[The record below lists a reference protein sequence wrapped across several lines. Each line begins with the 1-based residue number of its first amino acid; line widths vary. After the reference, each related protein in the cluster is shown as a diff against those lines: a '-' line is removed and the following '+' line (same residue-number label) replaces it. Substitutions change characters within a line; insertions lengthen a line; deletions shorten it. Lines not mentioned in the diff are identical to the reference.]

1 MHFGYFVKKQTF
13 KDKGK
18 VVNLNPYFYKLN
30 LLLFLAAFLHA
41 NSLQDA
47 IDKAENG
54 DIIELGSG
62 IYEGN
67 IIINK
72 ALTIDGKDKRAVI
85 KGDGAGNVITITS
98 SNVKLLNLS
107 IQNSGDSH
115 GDLHSAISCDKA
127 NNIQI
132 INNDIQ
138 NALFGINFKEC
149 HNAQISKNKISS
161 KDVDLGLRGDAIRL
175 WYSHG
180 NLISQ
185 NHIYKSRDMVVWYS
199 SNNVIKE
206 NLGETSRYSLHFM
219 YAGKN
224 LVQNN
229 TFKHNSVGIFFMFSQ
244 GSLVEHNVVSNSSGA
259 FGVGIGMKDTSD
271 FILKNNTLSHNGRGL
286 YIDQSPFQP
295 NSVNVYENNKILYN
309 VTGIHFHA
317 TLHKSI
323 FENNDFIGNIEVAI
337 NDTPESNM
345 SLNEFSGNFFDEY
358 EGFDR
363 DKDGF
368 GDLAYQHYA
377 YLDTLWHYYPNLRFF
392 YGTAVMSG
400 LNFLAKLMPFSKPTL
415 IISDTKP
422 RMKAL
427 K

>member
-1 MHFGYFVKKQTF
+1 M
-13 KDKGK
+13 
-18 VVNLNPYFYKLN
+18 NLNPYFYKLN

-47 IDKAENG
+47 IDKAESG

-85 KGDGAGNVITITS
+85 KGDGTGNVITITS

-271 FILKNNTLSHNGRGL
+271 FILKDNTLSHNGRGL

-400 LNFLAKLMPFSKPTL
+400 LNFLSKLVPFSKPTL

>member
-1 MHFGYFVKKQTF
+1 M
-13 KDKGK
+13 
-18 VVNLNPYFYKLN
+18 NLNPYFYKLK

-199 SNNVIKE
+199 SNNV
-206 NLGETSRYSLHFM
+206 
-219 YAGKN
+219 
-224 LVQNN
+224 
-229 TFKHNSVGIFFMFSQ
+229 
-244 GSLVEHNVVSNSSGA
+244 
-259 FGVGIGMKDTSD
+259 
-271 FILKNNTLSHNGRGL
+271 
-286 YIDQSPFQP
+286 
-295 NSVNVYENNKILYN
+295 
-309 VTGIHFHA
+309 
-317 TLHKSI
+317 
-323 FENNDFIGNIEVAI
+323 
-337 NDTPESNM
+337 
-345 SLNEFSGNFFDEY
+345 
-358 EGFDR
+358 
-363 DKDGF
+363 
-368 GDLAYQHYA
+368 
-377 YLDTLWHYYPNLRFF
+377 
-392 YGTAVMSG
+392 
-400 LNFLAKLMPFSKPTL
+400 MPWCCL
-415 IISDTKP
+415 
-422 RMKAL
+422 
-427 K
+427 

>member
-1 MHFGYFVKKQTF
+1 MFFAFCAYLHGS
-13 KDKGK
+13 
-18 VVNLNPYFYKLN
+18 
-30 LLLFLAAFLHA
+30 LL
-41 NSLQDA
+41 QKA
-47 IDKAENG
+47 IDEAQNG

-62 IYEGN
+62 VYEGN

-72 ALTIDGKDKRAVI
+72 ALTIDGKDKRAII
-85 KGDGAGNVITITS
+85 KGDGKGDVITITH
-98 SNVKLLNLS
+98 SNVKILNLR
-107 IQNSGDSH
+107 IENSANSH
-115 GDLHSAISCDKA
+115 SDLSSAIKCDNA
-127 NNIQI
+127 NSVYI

-138 NALFGINFKEC
+138 NALFGINFKQC
-149 HNAQISKNKISS
+149 HNAKITHNTITS

-175 WYSHG
+175 WYSHN
-180 NLISQ
+180 NLIAQ

-199 SNNVIKE
+199 SNNIIKE
-206 NLGETSRYSLHFM
+206 NFGEQSRYSLHFM

-244 GSLVEHNVVSNSSGA
+244 GSLVENNVISNSSGA
-259 FGVGIGMKDTSD
+259 FGVGIGLKDTSD
-271 FILKNNTLSHNGRGL
+271 FIIRNNTLSHNARGF

-309 VTGIHFHA
+309 VAGLHFHA

-345 SLNEFSGNFFDEY
+345 SLNEFQFNFFDEY

-368 GDLAYQHYA
+368 GDIAYKHYA

-400 LNFLAKLMPFSKPTL
+400 LNFLAKLAPFSKPTL
-415 IISDTKP
+415 IITDTKP
-422 RMKAL
+422 KMKANNQ
-427 K
+427 